1 MGILGC
7 TPIKEILFV
16 GITTIV
22 SGIIADSCISICPFG
37 ADRVRGDCGRLRFI
51 GIKSLITT
59 KNHIRYLHFE
69 KYLFERNGI
78 KISKSAIIREVVRL
92 ISSRVPNIVAPSF
105 FDNFGYLVK
114 LLF

>member
-1 MGILGC
+1 M
-7 TPIKEILFV
+7 LFV
-16 GITTIV
+16 DTTTIV
-22 SGIIADSCISICPFG
+22 SGMIADNCISICPFV
-37 ADRVRGDCGRLRFI
+37 ADRVRGDCGRLKLM

-59 KNHIRYLHFE
+59 KSHIRYLHFE
-69 KYLFERNGI
+69 EYLFERNGI

-92 ISSRVPNIVAPSF
+92 ISSRVLNIVATSF